1 MFKGTSV
8 SPGIAQGRAVVIA
21 CAQGVAPRREVLP
34 GEVEAELQRFQ
45 AALARAEA
53 ELVDLRRA
61 VGERI
66 GASQAA
72 VLEAQRLVVRDPG
85 LKDRVT
91 GIVRDRRVNAEAAVA
106 EVMDEFT
113 RSFDAVPDTYLRER
127 AADIR
132 DVGRRV
138 LSALIE
144 AAPEGSAVPEGA
156 IVVSEEL
163 LPSAT
168 ARLELARVRGFV
180 TERGGRFSHAAILA
194 RSTGTPAVTGVPEAA
209 ERIRTGDHLIVD
221 AVAGVVFVN
230 PDRAVREEYD
240 RLEGEIRA
248 YRAGL
253 ADEVEAPSATL
264 DGTTIPL
271 LANVNKFSDTE
282 AALLY
287 RAEGI
292 GLFRTEFGFSIR
304 TAFPA
309 EEEQLH
315 ALNRTAERFHP
326 RKVVFRMLDLG
337 GDKEV
342 PYFPLP
348 ASRNP
353 SLAPRGIRLLLRHP
367 EVMKP
372 QLRAFLR
379 VSAEHPVSIL
389 LPVVSGVEEIA
400 EARAVIRQVQ
410 AELAAEGKR
419 SNPAVPVGAMI
430 EVPSA
435 ALLTASLARHVDFF
449 SLGTNDLVQYLLA
462 ADREDESSDPWYQ
475 PLHPAVLRLIRSMVE
490 AARAAGR
497 PVTLCGDMG
506 GNPDYAELL
515 LGLGL
520 REFSVAPGAL
530 PGLRSTVRRIRLD
543 AAAELA
549 RRALELES
557 AAEVEA
563 LVAKESISSPDPN
576 PKPSAFISAPD
587 SGVP

>member
-1 MFKGTSV
+1 MIRGTSV
-8 SPGIAQGRAVVIA
+8 SSGIAQGRAVVIA
-21 CAQGVAPRREVLP
+21 CAKGVAPRREVRP
-34 GEVEAELQRFQ
+34 GEVEAEVRRFQ
-45 AALARAEA
+45 AALAQAETELA
-53 ELVDLRRA
+53 ELARA

-85 LKDRVT
+85 LRERVT
-91 GIVRDRRVNAEAAVA
+91 RIMRERRVNAEAAVA
-106 EVMDEFT
+106 EVIDQFT
-113 RSFDAVPDTYLRER
+113 RTFDAIPDTYLRER

-144 AAPEGSAVPEGA
+144 EGADGSAVPEGA
-156 IVVSEEL
+156 IVVADEL

-168 ARLELARVRGFV
+168 ARLELARVRAFV

-194 RSTGTPAVTGVPEAA
+194 RSTGTPAVTGVAQPAQH
-209 ERIRTGDHLIVD
+209 IRTGDHLIVD

-230 PDRAVREEYD
+230 PDRAVRDEYD
-240 RLEGEIRA
+240 RLEAEIRA
-248 YRAGL
+248 YRAEQGRE
-253 ADEVEAPSATL
+253 ADAPSVTL
-264 DGTTIPL
+264 DGTAIPL
-271 LANVNKFSDTE
+271 LANVNKLSDTE

-292 GLFRTEFGFSIR
+292 GLFRTEFGFAVRS
-304 TAFPA
+304 AFPS
-309 EEEQLH
+309 EEEQFH
-315 ALNRTAERFHP
+315 ALNRAAERFHA

-337 GDKEV
+337 GDKDV
-342 PYFPLP
+342 PYFPTP
-348 ASRNP
+348 AARNP

-389 LPVVSGVEEIA
+389 LPVVSGLEEIR
-400 EARAVIRQVQ
+400 EARAAIRQVQ

-419 SNPAVPVGAMI
+419 SGQAVPVGAMI

-435 ALLTASLARHVDFF
+435 ALLASSLAREADFF

-462 ADREDESSDPWYQ
+462 ADREDEASDAWYQ
-475 PLHPAVLRLIRSMVE
+475 PLHPAVLRLIRSLAE
-490 AARAAGR
+490 AAGAAGR
-497 PVTLCGDMG
+497 PLTLCGDMG
-506 GNPDYAELL
+506 GNPAYAELL
-515 LGLGL
+515 VGLGL
-520 REFSVAPGAL
+520 REFSVVPGAL
-530 PGLRSTVRRIRLD
+530 PGLRSTVRRMRLD

-563 LVAKESISSPDPN
+563 LVANGASEVEGTRT
-576 PKPSAFISAPD
+576 PS
-587 SGVP
+587 

>member
-1 MFKGTSV
+1 MLRGTSV
-8 SPGIAQGRAVVIA
+8 SSGIAQGRAVVIA
-21 CAQGVAPRREVLP
+21 CAQGVAPRREVRP
-34 GEVEAELQRFQ
+34 GEVDAELQRFQ

-66 GASQAA
+66 GASQAGI
-72 VLEAQRLVVRDPG
+72 LEAQRLVVRDPS

-91 GIVRDRRVNAEAAVA
+91 RTIRERRVNAEAAVA
-106 EVMDEFT
+106 EVIDEFT
-113 RSFDAVPDTYLRER
+113 RSFDAIPDTYLRER

-144 AAPEGSAVPEGA
+144 EGEEGTAVPEGA
-156 IVVSEEL
+156 IVVTDEL

-168 ARLELARVRGFV
+168 ARLELARVRAFV

-194 RSTGTPAVTGVPEAA
+194 RSTGIPAVTGVPQAA
-209 ERIRTGDHLIVD
+209 QQIRTGDHLIVD

-230 PDRAVREEYD
+230 PDRTVRAEYD
-240 RLEGEIRA
+240 RLEAEIRA
-248 YRAGL
+248 YRAEL
-253 ADEVEAPSATL
+253 AHEVDAPSVTL
-264 DGTTIPL
+264 DGTAIPL
-271 LANVNKFSDTE
+271 LANVNKLSDTE

-292 GLFRTEFGFSIR
+292 GLFRTEFGFAVR
-304 TAFPA
+304 NTFPT
-309 EEEQLH
+309 EEEQFH
-315 ALNRTAERFHP
+315 SLNRAAERFHP

-337 GDKEV
+337 GDKDV
-342 PYFPLP
+342 PYFPMP

-353 SLAPRGIRLLLRHP
+353 SLAPRGVRLLLRHP

-379 VSAEHPVSIL
+379 VSAEHPVGVL
-389 LPVVSGVEEIA
+389 LPVVGGVDEIR

-410 AELAAEGKR
+410 AELAAEGKPFDR
-419 SNPAVPVGAMI
+419 RVPVGAMI
-430 EVPSA
+430 EVPAA
-435 ALLTASLARHVDFF
+435 ALLAATLAREIDFF

-462 ADREDESSDPWYQ
+462 ADREDESSDAWYQ
-475 PLHPAVLRLIRSMVE
+475 PLHPAVLRLIGDMAE

-497 PVTLCGDMG
+497 PMTLCGDMG
-506 GNPDYAELL
+506 GNPVYTQLL
-515 LGLGL
+515 VGLGL

-530 PGLRSTVRRIRLD
+530 PGLRSTVRRMRLD
-543 AAAELA
+543 AAADLA
-549 RRALELES
+549 RKALQLET
-557 AAEVEA
+557 AADVEK
-563 LVAKESISSPDPN
+563 LIAKDENGDDEEPGAAAVPDRSPPQ
-576 PKPSAFISAPD
+576 A
-587 SGVP
+587 